1 MSAEVVFFRVA
12 RARYDAGGPYRRTIV
27 MVTVVEESR
36 CVSVPGWVTD
46 IDAFRRWLD
55 DESFPEEVRA
65 WWLKGEV
72 WVDMS
77 REQIFSHVLV
87 KTEYTIVLGGL
98 AKSEQLGTYF
108 TDGVLLSNFA
118 ADISG
123 NPDGLFLSNGT
134 LTSDRIRLIEGKDG
148 GYVELQ
154 GSPDMVLEVLS
165 KSSEQKDEV
174 LLKRA
179 YWEAD
184 VREYWLV
191 DARGTEPR
199 FDIFRRTAKGYAAT
213 RKQDGWVKSNV
224 FGKAFR
230 LIVHKGPAGHPD
242 FTLEVR

>member
-1 MSAEVVFFRVA
+1 
-12 RARYDAGGPYRRTIV
+12 
-27 MVTVVEESR
+27 MVTFVEESR
-36 CVSVPGWVTD
+36 RVSVPGWVTD
-46 IDAFRRWLD
+46 LDAFRRWLD

-65 WWLKGEV
+65 WWLQGEV

-77 REQIFSHVLV
+77 KEQLFTHNLV
-87 KTEYTIVLGGL
+87 KLEIAAVLRVL
-98 AKSEQLGTYF
+98 ARKEELGVVF
-108 TDGVLLSNFA
+108 TDGVLLSNFE

-123 NPDGLFLSNGT
+123 NPDCLFLTAET
-134 LTSDRIRLIEGKDG
+134 LGSERVRLIEGKDN
-148 GYVELQ
+148 GYVEVQ
-154 GSPDMVLEVLS
+154 GTPDMVLEVLS

-199 FDIFRRTAKGYAAT
+199 FDIFRRTAKGYVAT